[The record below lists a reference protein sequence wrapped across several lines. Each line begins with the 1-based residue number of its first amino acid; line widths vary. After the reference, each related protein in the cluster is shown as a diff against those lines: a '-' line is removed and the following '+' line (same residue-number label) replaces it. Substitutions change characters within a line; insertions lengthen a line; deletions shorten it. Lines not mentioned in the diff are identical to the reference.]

1 MNDSD
6 LTELAQQVE
15 KHYQYYNAATVVAD
29 YADYEGEQHILPV
42 EELLFSS
49 YIKPGASILDIAV
62 GAGRTSRYL
71 ARIAS
76 RYVGVDYAPEMLKI
90 CRDRHP
96 QLEFRE
102 TSATDL
108 SSFQDKAFDAVVI
121 SGNSIDELLTDEDRR
136 HCLLECWRVLR
147 AHGVLIF
154 SSRTP
159 HAILARRTPRL
170 IKRYRLDHVQA
181 RSGTLSF
188 YIGRIRNFVVAR
200 LALAKI
206 TVKSTYLYARK
217 PAFWKGAGYM
227 LDNTGLLLHYATPRK
242 VVAEMSQYGW
252 QLLATRGGDYPRKT
266 KPFGTYFHYYAFS
279 KPA

>member
-1 MNDSD
+1 MNYSD
-6 LTELAQQVE
+6 LTGLAQQAE
-15 KHYQYYNAATVVAD
+15 KNFRYYNTASVVAD
-29 YADYEGEQHILPV
+29 YASQQWEQYIFPV
-42 EELLFSS
+42 EELLFAS
-49 YIKPGASILDIAV
+49 YIKQGGAILDIAV
-62 GAGRTSRYL
+62 GVGRTSKYL
-71 ARIAS
+71 AGIAS
-76 RYVGVDYAPEMLKI
+76 RYVGIDYAPEMLRI
-90 CRDRHP
+90 CRSRHP
-96 QLEFRE
+96 RLEFLE
-102 TSATDL
+102 MSATDL
-108 SSFQDKAFDAVVI
+108 SLFQDKTFDAVVI
-121 SGNSIDELLTDEDRR
+121 AGNAIDELLTDEDRR

-181 RSGTLSF
+181 RSGTFSF
-188 YIGRIRNFVVAR
+188 YIGRIRNFIIAR

-206 TVKSTYLYARK
+206 TVKNMYLYARK

-266 KPFGTYFHYYAFS
+266 KPLGTYFHYYAFS